1 MGHRDDIPSILGS
14 VVRGWPKTLDRVRP
28 GDAEDARQRTAG
40 HLPPFAA
47 AGGPLAL
54 GAWASIS
61 RTLGAEYGRNPAR
74 RSSILSRCP
83 LFASAAI
90 PWLGVVRVCLVLLVV
105 SVLFWWIVLL
115 LFVWVVSIVAWVV
128 FFLVAGPVPFWGRW
142 FSVVARGGR
151 VCGAFG
157 WVVRGCCA
165 DRRRFFRRVLL
176 SGPGFRGGGFVDG
189 GFCRGGVGVCG

>member
-1 MGHRDDIPSILGS
+1 M
-14 VVRGWPKTLDRVRP
+14 PKTLGNGQQAISRHLRQPATRV
-28 GDAEDARQRTAG
+28 
-40 HLPPFAA
+40 
-47 AGGPLAL
+47 AL

-83 LFASAAI
+83 LSASAAI
-90 PWLGVVRVCLVLLVV
+90 PWLEVVRVCLVLLVV
-105 SVLFWWIVLL
+105 SVLFWWIVLP

-128 FFLVAGPVPFWGRW
+128 LFFLWRVRSRFGGGGFQLWRGVAA
-142 FSVVARGGR
+142 SVGLSGGWCLCRMVLSGR
-151 VCGAFG
+151 VSG

-165 DRRRFFRRVLL
+165 DRRRFFRCVLL
-176 SGPGFRGGGFVDG
+176 SSLGIRGGGFIDG